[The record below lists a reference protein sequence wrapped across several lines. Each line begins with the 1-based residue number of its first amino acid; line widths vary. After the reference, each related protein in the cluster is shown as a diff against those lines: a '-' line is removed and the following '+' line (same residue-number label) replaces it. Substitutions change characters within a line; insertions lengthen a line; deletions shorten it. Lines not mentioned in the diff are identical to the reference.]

1 MKRRQFLGAAGA
13 GLLALSGPLRARAQA
28 WPARTITFVY
38 AYAAGGGGDPMAR
51 MLGEALGKR
60 LGQAVIVENKTGA
73 AGMIGA
79 TAVARAQPDGYTFL
93 FGVSN
98 ELVINQALYAKM
110 TYDPEKDFAPV
121 CQLVTLPLLLVASTA
136 SKIGSV
142 ADLVEKAKGG
152 KLNIASPGSGT
163 LQHLASE
170 LLQRTA
176 GVRMTHVPYRGVAAV
191 TTDLLAGTVDVG
203 FVGLPTAL
211 PHVRTGKLVALGMS
225 TAKRSAAA
233 PELPA
238 LAESPA
244 FKGFDLTQWFGM
256 VAPAGTP
263 AAVVERMHR
272 EIAAVMGEEAFK
284 AKIIAQGAEPAVSSP
299 KEFGEFMRRQRES
312 YGRIVREANIKV
324 DA

>member
-13 GLLALSGPLRARAQA
+13 GLLALSGPPLARAQA

-51 MLGEALGKR
+51 MLGEALTRR

-79 TAVARAQPDGYTFL
+79 TAVARAQPDGHTFL

-225 TAKRSAAA
+225 TAKRSPAA
-233 PELPA
+233 PELAA

-263 AAVVERMHR
+263 TAVIERMHR
-272 EIAAVMGEEAFK
+272 EIAAVMGEETFR
-284 AKIIAQGAEPAVSSP
+284 AKIIAQGAEPAVSTP